1 MTFVRFVVTAAAVV
15 VTACTP
21 AVANSTPVA
30 PRLQAYSTITPSAT
44 SDLLA
49 GILVTAE
56 TPLPTPTPSQYT
68 IKTGDTLGQI
78 AERSRITLDA
88 LLAANPDVNP
98 GALRVGDTLQIP
110 ASPADFAGE
119 ATPTPV
125 PLRVQEAS
133 CHPTANG
140 AVWCFVLVHNDTS
153 DIIENVTAQISLVD
167 SSGVEIDTKAAALP
181 LDILPPGT
189 SLPLSVLFPPPLPLE
204 VQPRVSM
211 LTAIRLLPGD
221 KRYLSVH
228 SQNTI
233 TEVSWLGRSA
243 EVRGEAFLD
252 EGSVSAREVWVVGVG
267 YDREGKVVGWRRWE
281 STGALP
287 AGSSIPFNFLLS
299 SVQGGIDRVEIVL
312 QARP

>member
-1 MTFVRFVVTAAAVV
+1 MTFVRFVVSAAAVV

-21 AVANSTPVA
+21 VVPNTTPFA

-44 SDLLA
+44 SDPLT
-49 GILVTAE
+49 GVLVTAE
-56 TPLPTPTPSQYT
+56 TPLPTPTPSEYT
-68 IKTGDTLGQI
+68 IKAGDTLGQI

-88 LLAANPDVNP
+88 LLAANPTVNP
-98 GALRVGDTLQIP
+98 GALRVGDILQIP

-133 CHPTANG
+133 CHATANG
-140 AVWCFVLVHNDTS
+140 AAWCFVLAHNDTS
-153 DIIENVTAQISLVD
+153 DIVENVTAQISLVD
-167 SSGVEIDTKAAALP
+167 SSGVVIDTKAAALP
-181 LDILPPGT
+181 LDILPPGA
-189 SLPLSVLFPPPLPLE
+189 SLPLSALFAPPLPLD

-221 KRYLSVH
+221 KRYLPVH
-228 SQNTI
+228 SQNTV

-243 EVRGEAFLD
+243 ETRGEAFLD
-252 EGSVSAREVWVVGVG
+252 EDSASAREVWVVGVA
-267 YDREGKVVGWRRWE
+267 YDRAGKVVGWRRWE

-287 AGSSIPFNFLLS
+287 AGSSIPFSLFLS
-299 SVQGGIDRVEIVL
+299 SIAGGIDRVEIVL
-312 QARP
+312 QARR